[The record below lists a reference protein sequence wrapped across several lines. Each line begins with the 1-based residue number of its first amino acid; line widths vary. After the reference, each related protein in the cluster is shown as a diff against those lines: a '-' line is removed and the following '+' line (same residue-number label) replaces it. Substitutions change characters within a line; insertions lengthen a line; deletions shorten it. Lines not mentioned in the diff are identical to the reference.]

1 MAPLEFVRRVGRGF
15 RKNQGFLLASAVA
28 YNALL
33 SIVPLFA
40 ILLLALSKLVERK
53 RLLAMVSTSVEQLLP
68 GRSAAITDQV
78 TSFLEHGEMVGL
90 LGGVSLLF
98 FSSVAFTVV
107 ENAMSVI
114 FHHRDE
120 RKRHF
125 LVSAVIPYLFIMALG
140 VAILVGTLLASAFSI
155 LGRDLHLGGEPIA
168 GMSRLLLWMA
178 GTGGLAILLTAL
190 YMVLPKGHVAFRHAA
205 VGGITATLL
214 WELVRRGLGWYFTTL
229 SMVNVVYGALGNSVV
244 VLLSFEV
251 VAIILLVG
259 AQVIAELE
267 RGADPPPKI

>member
-40 ILLLALSKLVERK
+40 ILLLALSKLVDRA
-53 RLLAMVSTSVEQLLP
+53 RLLGMVSTSVEQLLP

-114 FHHRDE
+114 FHHRDA

-267 RGADPPPKI
+267 RGADPPPAI

>member
-205 VGGITATLL
+205 VGGVTATLL

-251 VAIILLVG
+251 VAMILLLG

-267 RGADPPPKI
+267 RGADPPPAI

>member
-1 MAPLEFVRRVGRGF
+1 M
-15 RKNQGFLLASAVA
+15 K
-28 YNALL
+28 
-33 SIVPLFA
+33 
-40 ILLLALSKLVERK
+40 
-53 RLLAMVSTSVEQLLP
+53 
-68 GRSAAITDQV
+68 
-78 TSFLEHGEMVGL
+78 
-90 LGGVSLLF
+90 
-98 FSSVAFTVV
+98 
-107 ENAMSVI
+107 
-114 FHHRDE
+114 
-120 RKRHF
+120 KRHF

-140 VAILVGTLLASAFSI
+140 VAILVGTLLSSAFSV

-205 VGGITATLL
+205 VGGVTATLL

-251 VAIILLVG
+251 VAMILLLG

-267 RGADPPPKI
+267 RGADPPPAI

>member
-40 ILLLALSKLVERK
+40 ILLLALSKLVDRA
-53 RLLAMVSTSVEQLLP
+53 RLLGMVSTSVEQLLP

-78 TSFLEHGEMVGL
+78 TSFLDHGEMVGV
-90 LGGVSLLF
+90 LGGISLLF